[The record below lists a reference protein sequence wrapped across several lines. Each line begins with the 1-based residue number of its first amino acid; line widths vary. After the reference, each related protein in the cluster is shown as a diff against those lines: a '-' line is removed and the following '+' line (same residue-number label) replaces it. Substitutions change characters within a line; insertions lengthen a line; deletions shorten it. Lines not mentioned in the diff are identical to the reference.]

1 MSHAGTG
8 GTALVGLVPVTWGGV
23 SPVEFFDMAGV
34 GMVPEGYLSA
44 NVGGTDYYWPVW
56 IQL

>member
-1 MSHAGTG
+1 M
-8 GTALVGLVPVTWGGV
+8 GLVPITWGGV

-34 GMVPEGYLSA
+34 GMTPDGYLTVA
-44 NVGGTDYYWPVW
+44 VGPTDYYWPVW